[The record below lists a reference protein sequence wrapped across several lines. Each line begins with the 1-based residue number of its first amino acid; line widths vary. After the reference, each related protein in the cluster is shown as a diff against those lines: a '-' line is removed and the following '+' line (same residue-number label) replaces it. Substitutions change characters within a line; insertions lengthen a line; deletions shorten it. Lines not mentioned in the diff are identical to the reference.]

1 MKMATQLYR
10 LKKTQIADVNVLSLI
25 PKNAH
30 TKKLGK
36 NVMKTDKRIKLG
48 RLFVVVNKN
57 RHIMANKEYIHT
69 YLQGGSGSP
78 VPYMFTESQL
88 KDARERAA
96 KNFED
101 CLPLAR
107 WWRIW

>member
-1 MKMATQLYR
+1 
-10 LKKTQIADVNVLSLI
+10 
-25 PKNAH
+25 
-30 TKKLGK
+30 
-36 NVMKTDKRIKLG
+36 MKTDKRIKLG

-57 RHIMANKEYIHT
+57 KHMMANKEYIHT
-69 YLQGGSGSP
+69 YLQGGSGGP

-88 KDARERAA
+88 KDARERAT
-96 KNFED
+96 KNPED

>member
-1 MKMATQLYR
+1 ML
-10 LKKTQIADVNVLSLI
+10 L

-30 TKKLGK
+30 MKKRGK
-36 NVMKTDKRIKLG
+36 TDMKTDKKVKLG

-57 RHIMANKEYIHT
+57 KHMMANKEYIYT
-69 YLQGGSGSP
+69 YLQGGIGSP

-88 KDARERAA
+88 KDARERAT
-96 KNFED
+96 KNPED
-101 CLPLAR
+101 CLPLAK